1 MGQAVVDLPD
11 PLQNPKP
18 APSADDMLAQ
28 LASDEIDRL
37 LADSDDGKEAPS
49 SPPPVS
55 ELPTPKSDAPAAASI
70 PPTPTPPPAQV
81 EVAAVQPPAVED
93 RSAADDLAER
103 KALIDAAS
111 ATPPAAAP
119 AEPIQLME
127 LRIPPTLPAILRP
140 LEWLSAPL
148 DSCPDTVRE
157 FVGRAAVLTMINA
170 IALLGYVW
178 LFRRHH

>member
-11 PLQNPKP
+11 PIENSKP

-37 LADSDDGKEAPS
+37 LADSDNGNEAAP
-49 SPPPVS
+49 
-55 ELPTPKSDAPAAASI
+55 APAAISDL
-70 PPTPTPPPAQV
+70 PPAKV
-81 EVAAVQPPAVED
+81 ETPALAATSEIAAKAEVAPAAETAPEVS
-93 RSAADDLAER
+93 SASDDAQR
-103 KALIDAAS
+103 KELLD
-111 ATPPAAAP
+111 AAP
-119 AEPIQLME
+119 AESMQSMQLME

-140 LEWLSAPL
+140 LEWISAPL
-148 DSCPDTVRE
+148 DTLPDSIRE

-178 LFRRHH
+178 IFRRHR